1 MWSLWGHEGALWG
14 VNLVSLGNFDFGCSI
29 VHAIFPLERHFRWV
43 VHAALGG
50 VAIWGS
56 DFWAAPQL
64 GYAGLTPK
72 FWALTDTANLRKWPG
87 TGFAITHT
95 ITL

>member
-1 MWSLWGHEGALWG
+1 MLLW
-14 VNLVSLGNFDFGCSI
+14 
-29 VHAIFPLERHFRWV
+29 
-43 VHAALGG
+43 G

-72 FWALTDTANLRKWPG
+72 FWALTDTANLRKWPV
-87 TGFAITHT
+87 TGFCDPT
-95 ITL
+95 IYPGCDVVKSLKSILGVSINLGSKKNVPLPVPQLRW

>member
-1 MWSLWGHEGALWG
+1 MLLW
-14 VNLVSLGNFDFGCSI
+14 
-29 VHAIFPLERHFRWV
+29 
-43 VHAALGG
+43 G
-50 VAIWGS
+50 VAIWGP

-87 TGFAITHT
+87 TGFTTPHTHYNVVKSLKS
-95 ITL
+95 ILGVSIILGSK